1 MRNQPEGINNLSERE
16 RGRDNRLQW
25 IDSDRLIEKVSF
37 RVKELGMLL
46 LATGKDLLAYV
57 LV

>member
-1 MRNQPEGINNLSERE
+1 MAAYTCIIDDCQRE
-16 RGRDNRLQW
+16 RGRDDRLQW

-37 RVKELGMLL
+37 RVKELGILL